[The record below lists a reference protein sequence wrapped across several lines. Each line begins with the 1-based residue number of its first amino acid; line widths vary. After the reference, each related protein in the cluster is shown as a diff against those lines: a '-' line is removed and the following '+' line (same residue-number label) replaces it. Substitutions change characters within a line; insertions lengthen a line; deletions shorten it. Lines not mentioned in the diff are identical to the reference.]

1 VTSGLQSVRLL
12 PHVAY
17 SAGLLKT
24 KPKDIWKHFSSKD
37 AAGSKLCLTTLQR
50 TWDNNQLML

>member
-1 VTSGLQSVRLL
+1 VRLL

-24 KPKDIWKHFSSKD
+24 KPKDIWKHFSFKD

-50 TWDNNQLML
+50 TWDNQLML